1 MRKAG
6 IALPQAA
13 QLVERN
19 ITIQAA
25 AQVPAVA
32 CMGCQEPLVDGYW
45 LLLTAIGY
53 HRASSQH
60 LFM

>member
-6 IALPQAA
+6 IALLQAA
-13 QLVERN
+13 QFVERN

-25 AQVPAVA
+25 AQVPTVA

-45 LLLTAIGY
+45 LLLIAIG
-53 HRASSQH
+53 HHWASSQL